1 MWLLPPVTA
10 TDGEFLAVTDNMQ
23 NYNYHNGIYK
33 LKVIAQ
39 VIVLPK
45 TLNIQTLFS
54 ISQTIRLHIILLK
67 VGTKFR
73 LIRLPSLSQ
82 VNLN

>member
-10 TDGEFLAVTDNMQ
+10 TDGEFLVVTDNMQ
-23 NYNYHNGIYK
+23 NYNYGIYK

-54 ISQTIRLHIILLK
+54 ISQTIRLHNTFEGRDKIQTDQIA
-67 VGTKFR
+67 
-73 LIRLPSLSQ
+73 
-82 VNLN
+82 